1 MDTSTFNTMFNN
13 PFGSKAWNQIDS
25 AETVTRKYNHNVS
38 VEKLC
43 IDLYENTNR
52 IDIIFLINRRNKIFG
67 KEFNCLTEGQLKDF
81 DITAQSDNRKNT

>member
-13 PFGSKAWNQIDS
+13 PFGSKAWNQIDT
-25 AETVTRKYNHNVS
+25 AETFTKKYNHNTS

-52 IDIIFLINRRNKIFG
+52 IDVIFLINRRNKIFE
-67 KEFNCLTEGQLKDF
+67 KEFNCLTEEQLKDF
-81 DITAQSDNRKNT
+81 DITTQSDNRKNT